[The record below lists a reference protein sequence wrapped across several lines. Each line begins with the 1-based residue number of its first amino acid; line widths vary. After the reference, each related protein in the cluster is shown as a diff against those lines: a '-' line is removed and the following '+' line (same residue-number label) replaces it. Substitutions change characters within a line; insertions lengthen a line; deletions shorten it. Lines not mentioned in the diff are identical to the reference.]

1 MITIRFQFEERAGIV
16 SPIVR
21 FLPDARTTALEAAR
35 ALECADAMFKGLNAA
50 DYPNLAVK
58 SAVESLYH
66 SSVALVAQL
75 RADEAL
81 ARVEKGGA
89 E

>member
-35 ALECADAMFKGLNAA
+35 ALECADALFKGLNAA
-50 DYPNLAVK
+50 DYPNLAV
-58 SAVESLYH
+58 
-66 SSVALVAQL
+66 
-75 RADEAL
+75 
-81 ARVEKGGA
+81 
-89 E
+89 